1 MAVTNKVKE
10 QQRIKEL
17 EHSDRYYYNKEN
29 DTYIVFIKHLAKNIV
44 IQGETHRGMLA
55 AYSGMDQRSVEEI
68 CATFNVP
75 QFIFNEYK
83 SVFGWSR
90 DSLPLSAEEILEDSI
105 EESVA
110 TLVERKKFEIAQKFN
125 KEDWAKTQDLANK
138 WREFETKIYDPF
150 QQFLLKWQPP
160 KYVPYKPISI
170 KEDGKSLLVFVN
182 DLHYGAK
189 STSKYLTR
197 GKDQNTEYVVKAIDS
212 YANQIIQDVSDQ
224 KLNIDSLVITSLGDI
239 LHSANPQGTTTKG
252 TQLRFDMLSEE
263 MFDAA
268 FESLSSFINKV
279 SRISPKTIVRA
290 AKGNHWGVGD
300 SILMKTLSIFFK
312 DQKNIEFDIS
322 YAPIIAFKEKGLFC
336 IATHGAHDS
345 IKAKLGAGN
354 KLKMQIQSMIIN
366 SQENFRGIKARAAF
380 CADLHHSKIEELSD
394 FQYILLP
401 SIVRSDEYADAL
413 GLYSRPCQQT
423 FLVDDNGIKSVN
435 NYYFD

>member
-10 QQRIKEL
+10 QQRVKEL
-17 EHSDRYYYNKEN
+17 EHSDRYYYNKEA
-29 DTYIVFIKHLAKNIV
+29 DKYIVFIKHLGKNCV
-44 IQGETHRGMLA
+44 FSGETHRGMLA
-55 AYSGMDQRSVEEI
+55 AYCGADQRSVEEI
-68 CATFNVP
+68 CSTFNIP

-90 DSLPLSAEEILEDSI
+90 DSLPISAEEILEDTV

-110 TLVERKKFEIAQKFN
+110 TLVERKRFEISQKFN
-125 KEDWAKTQDLANK
+125 KQDWEVTQADANK
-138 WREFETKIYDPF
+138 WREFTTKVYDPF
-150 QQFLLKWQPP
+150 EQFLNKWSPP
-160 KYVPYKPISI
+160 KYNTYKPV
-170 KEDGKSLLVFVN
+170 KDKPDGKSLLVFLN
-182 DLHYGAK
+182 DLHYGSK
-189 STSKYLTR
+189 STVKYMSR
-197 GKDQNTEYVVKAIDS
+197 GKEQNTEYVVKAIDS
-212 YANQIIQDVSDQ
+212 YANQIINDVNEQ
-224 KLNIDSLVITSLGDI
+224 KLNIDSLVIASLGDI

-268 FESLSSFINKV
+268 FDSLASFIDKV
-279 SRISPKTIVRA
+279 SRIAPRTKVLGV
-290 AKGNHWGVGD
+290 KGNHFGVGD
-300 SILMKTLSIFFK
+300 SILLKALSIYFK
-312 DQKNIEFDIS
+312 DQKNIEFNVSYSPVIS
-322 YAPIIAFKEKGLFC
+322 FKEKGLFC
-336 IATHGAHDS
+336 IATHGAHDT
-345 IKAKLGAGN
+345 IKAKLGTGN

-366 SQENFRGIKARAAF
+366 SQENFKGIKARAAF